1 MGGANSGTPPS
12 REIIEAALKDVAAGV
27 HSLREAAKRF
37 GVDRTTLAKYRDGE
51 FFRRKVR
58 RCPHCGHVVEMPCL
72 ACSTDVLV
80 AAMQAKKRRLVKARR
95 KSN

>member
-27 HSLREAAKRF
+27 LSLRAAAKRY
-37 GVDRTTLAKYRDGE
+37 GVDRTTLASYRDGTM
-51 FFRRKVR
+51 FRRKVR
-58 RCPHCGHVVEMPCL
+58 RCPECGAVVDMPCL
-72 ACSTDVLV
+72 LCSTDVKV
-80 AAMQAKKRRLVKARR
+80 AVLRADKRRLVKARR